1 MKFGENSFLALQF
14 KESYR
19 REQQR
24 EDREGDAVRKRRA
37 LPASSEFSI
46 RFRTRNDGLLL
57 LATDSVVTSVS
68 GYTVM
73 EVSFKTLFV
82 FFDINS
88 PLFKR
93 ERNRAESTFAKTFGT
108 RDREIIGQYSKKPR
122 IGTQVFSC

>member
-37 LPASSEFSI
+37 LPPSGDQFSI

-68 GYTVM
+68 GYTVV
-73 EVSFKTLFV
+73 EVSLKTLF
-82 FFDINS
+82 FF
-88 PLFKR
+88 R
-93 ERNRAESTFAKTFGT
+93 HQFAAFQT
-108 RDREIIGQYSKKPR
+108 RKKLSR
-122 IGTQVFSC
+122 VNFRKDFWY

>member
-37 LPASSEFSI
+37 LPPSGDQFSI

-68 GYTVM
+68 GYTVV
-73 EVSFKTLFV
+73 EVSLKTLC
-82 FFDINS
+82 FF
-88 PLFKR
+88 R
-93 ERNRAESTFAKTFGT
+93 YQFAPFQT
-108 RDREIIGQYSKKPR
+108 RKKLSR
-122 IGTQVFSC
+122 VNFRKDFWY

>member
-37 LPASSEFSI
+37 LPASREQFSI

-68 GYTVM
+68 GYTVV
-73 EVSFKTLFV
+73 EVSLKTLF
-82 FFDINS
+82 FF
-88 PLFKR
+88 
-93 ERNRAESTFAKTFGT
+93 STSIRPFSNEKEIEQSQLSQRLLVLGT
-108 RDREIIGQYSKKPR
+108 GK
-122 IGTQVFSC
+122 

>member
-37 LPASSEFSI
+37 LPPSGEQFSI

-68 GYTVM
+68 GYTVV
-73 EVSFKTLFV
+73 EVSLKTLF
-82 FFDINS
+82 FSISIRPFSNE
-88 PLFKR
+88 K
-93 ERNRAESTFAKTFGT
+93 
-108 RDREIIGQYSKKPR
+108 EIEQS
-122 IGTQVFSC
+122 QLS

>member
-37 LPASSEFSI
+37 LPASSAFSI

-68 GYTVM
+68 GYTVI

-93 ERNRAESTFAKTFGT
+93 ERN
-108 RDREIIGQYSKKPR
+108 
-122 IGTQVFSC
+122 

>member
-37 LPASSEFSI
+37 LPPSSERFSI

-68 GYTVM
+68 GYTVV
-73 EVSFKTLFV
+73 EVSLKTFF

-88 PLFKR
+88 PLLKR
-93 ERNRAESTFAKTFGT
+93 EGNCSRVNFRKDFW
-108 RDREIIGQYSKKPR
+108 D
-122 IGTQVFSC
+122 CN

>member
-37 LPASSEFSI
+37 LPASEQFSI

-68 GYTVM
+68 GYTVV

-88 PLFKR
+88 PLFR
-93 ERNRAESTFAKTFGT
+93 RAEK
-108 RDREIIGQYSKKPR
+108 
-122 IGTQVFSC
+122 